1 MPAPKGFT
9 DLVKLA
15 AKEKPEKPKTA
26 EDIWQKFLFIVFMGG
41 KRSEPEINFLI
52 RMLKPLADME
62 YVRKTDGEDWRE
74 AVEKAITERAA
85 RIKDDD
91 VLAMLKD
98 FQKELFRV
106 SASIKGGARFFSKN
120 NMSPEFLAS
129 ALKTKESTWQF
140 IEDLVSDEDVSNIKY
155 TKVIIWLHSLGYA
168 DDFCP
173 PSYQTKSFVN
183 EVYGYY
189 QFYEDDKYFM
199 QKAQEFSE
207 DVKKAFK
214 SAVKPT
220 VRDVAM
226 AIFYYVTLKNMMPP
240 RSQEKKRFT
249 PAVLVSFLKTKKLS
263 LRLLSERLGDFESRE
278 ALMKSLYDYLQKI

>member
-1 MPAPKGFT
+1 MAVPKGFNE
-9 DLVKLA
+9 LVNLA
-15 AKEKPEKPKTA
+15 SKEKPEKPKST

-52 RMLKPLADME
+52 RMLKPLTDME

-74 AVEKAITERAA
+74 AVEKTIKEREA

-91 VLAMLKD
+91 VLEMLKD
-98 FQKELFRV
+98 FRKELFRV
-106 SASIKGGARFFSKN
+106 SASIKGGARFFSKSS
-120 NMSPEFLAS
+120 MTPEFLGT
-129 ALKTKESTWQF
+129 ALKTKDGTWQF
-140 IEDLVSDEDVSNIKY
+140 IEDLASNEDVSNVKY
-155 TKVIIWLHSLGYA
+155 TKVIIWLHSMGYA

-207 DVKKAFK
+207 EVKKA
-214 SAVKPT
+214 VKCT

-226 AIFYYVTLKNMMPP
+226 AIFYYVTLKNMLPP
-240 RSQEKKRFT
+240 RSQEKKKFT
-249 PAVLVSFLKTKKLS
+249 PAVLVSFLKAKKITLKA
-263 LRLLSERLGDFESRE
+263 LSERLGDFEKRE
-278 ALMKSLYDYLQKI
+278 GLMENLYDYLQ

>member
-1 MPAPKGFT
+1 MAVPKGFNE
-9 DLVKLA
+9 LVNLA
-15 AKEKPEKPKTA
+15 SKEKPEKPKST

-52 RMLKPLADME
+52 RMLKPLTDME

-74 AVEKAITERAA
+74 AVEKTVKEREA

-91 VLAMLKD
+91 VLEMLKD
-98 FQKELFRV
+98 FRKELFRI
-106 SASIKGGARFFSKN
+106 SASIKGGARFFSKSS
-120 NMSPEFLAS
+120 MTPEFLND
-129 ALKTKESTWQF
+129 ALKTKDGTWQF
-140 IEDLVSDEDVSNIKY
+140 IEDLASNEDVSNIKY
-155 TKVIIWLHSLGYA
+155 TKVIIWLHSMGYA

-199 QKAQEFSE
+199 QKAREFSE
-207 DVKKAFK
+207 DVKKA
-214 SAVKPT
+214 VKCT

-226 AIFYYVTLKNMMPP
+226 AIFYYVTLKNMLPP
-240 RSQEKKRFT
+240 RSQEKKKFT
-249 PAVLVSFLKTKKLS
+249 PAVLVSFLKAKKITLKA
-263 LRLLSERLGDFESRE
+263 LSERLGDFEKRE
-278 ALMKSLYDYLQKI
+278 GLMESLYDYLQ

>member
-1 MPAPKGFT
+1 MAVPKGFNE
-9 DLVKLA
+9 LVNLA
-15 AKEKPEKPKTA
+15 SKEKPEKPKST

-52 RMLKPLADME
+52 RMLKPLTDME

-74 AVEKAITERAA
+74 AVEKTIKEREA

-91 VLAMLKD
+91 VLEMLKD
-98 FQKELFRV
+98 FRKELFRV
-106 SASIKGGARFFSKN
+106 SASIKGGARFFSKSS
-120 NMSPEFLAS
+120 MTPEFLGT
-129 ALKTKESTWQF
+129 ALKTKDGTWQF
-140 IEDLVSDEDVSNIKY
+140 IEDLASNEDVSNVKY
-155 TKVIIWLHSLGYA
+155 TKVIIWLHSMGYA

-207 DVKKAFK
+207 EVKKA
-214 SAVKPT
+214 VKCT

-226 AIFYYVTLKNMMPP
+226 AIFYYVTLKNMLPP
-240 RSQEKKRFT
+240 RSQEKRKFN
-249 PAVLVSFLKTKKLS
+249 PEMLVKFLKSKKLT
-263 LRLLSERLGDFESRE
+263 LRQLSERLGDFEKRE
-278 ALMKSLYDYLQKI
+278 GLMENLYDYLQ